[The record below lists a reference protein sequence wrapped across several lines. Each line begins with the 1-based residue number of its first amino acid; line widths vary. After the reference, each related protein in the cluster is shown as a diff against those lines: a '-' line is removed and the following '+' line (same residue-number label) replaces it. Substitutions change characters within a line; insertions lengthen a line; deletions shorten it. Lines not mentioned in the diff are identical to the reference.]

1 MTVALAAA
9 EPVAPPHEALVALR
23 AEPGR
28 LYAVV
33 DPAQDEEILGVL
45 RRSGQPSYSLY
56 DGWAATHYRTQCPYL
71 VALRKG
77 GRLVE
82 QLVEQGWGRAWGIF
96 LTSDLPLPD
105 VRRHLRRMLKV
116 KDVDKAQVLCR
127 FYDPLT
133 IELMLT
139 DPEREFDAW
148 LFAATVRAYV
158 VETHL
163 QGVAVFRREGA
174 PDETVRWPIEL
185 THRRAEG
192 LAHRRREFFIDQI
205 ERHLREN
212 AGHCTVRLPLG
223 ARPVASL
230 ERPLM
235 RRMIDRGI
243 RRAGERG
250 LTDAGHQLEFVTL
263 MFMLAPS
270 FDEHLAVREILPEI
284 RPGDDL
290 NARLVAALDERV
302 WDEAVATYDPAAWS
316 LDLTDWSA
324 VQ

>member
-1 MTVALAAA
+1 MTVALAGV
-9 EPVAPPHEALVALR
+9 EPLRPPHEALVALR

-56 DGWAATHYRTQCPYL
+56 DGWAAVHYRTLCPYL

-116 KDVDKAQVLCR
+116 KDTDKSQALCR

-139 DPEREFDAW
+139 DPERAFEPW
-148 LFAATVRAYV
+148 LFARAVRAYV

-163 QGVAVFRREGA
+163 QGVAVFRPEGTLE
-174 PDETVRWPIEL
+174 DVRWPIEL
-185 THRRAEG
+185 THRSAEG
-192 LAHRRREFFIDQI
+192 IAHRRREFFIDQI

-212 AGHCTVRLPLG
+212 AGHCGVRLPLG
-223 ARPVASL
+223 ARGVASL

-235 RRMIDRGI
+235 RKMIGGGV

-263 MFMLAPS
+263 MFMLAPN

-290 NARLVAALDERV
+290 NARLVAALDTRV
-302 WDEAVATYDPAAWS
+302 WDEAVEAYDPAAWG
-316 LDLTDWSA
+316 LDLADWSA
-324 VQ
+324 AR